1 MNENTPPPTNNKQSA
16 NTHHTII
23 RIINAGYL
31 FVCWFWLI
39 VWMYSWGITMIMMM
53 MMMMMGRKNKKNERY
68 STTTTAKQNKKHKVC
83 MVCDML
89 PPQTSHIY
97 THNICSFIKFY
108 SHNDDNINN
117 ISNRIYWILFH
128 CI

>member
-1 MNENTPPPTNNKQSA
+1 MVIKNETIERKHTTNQQQQSA
-16 NTHHTII
+16 NTHH
-23 RIINAGYL
+23 NKCWL
-31 FVCWFWLI
+31 FVCLLVLADCMDVFLGDNDD
-39 VWMYSWGITMIMMM
+39 YDDDDDDGQ
-53 MMMMMGRKNKKNERY
+53 KKNERY
-68 STTTTAKQNKKHKVC
+68 STTTITAKQNKKHKVC

-117 ISNRIYWILFH
+117 ISNRIY
-128 CI
+128 